1 MCRRGIFLFSLIT
14 LLWASGA
21 EAACSGS
28 GTSWNCTAG
37 TTSAEISTTLSNAAD
52 GATLTFAARLL

>member
-1 MCRRGIFLFSLIT
+1 MYILGMVLFILSW
-14 LLWASGA
+14 WASGA

-37 TTSAEISTTLSNAAD
+37 TTRSASECDDCGCDRWGHGDVCSGVL
-52 GATLTFAARLL
+52 